1 MSSFSQTQQQ
11 SHLMRLSPQQL
22 QVLGLLQLNA
32 LELAQKIKDELIE
45 NPVLEEVEG
54 GETESIETAIG
65 DFDTDMNAST
75 EGRIESDDL
84 SDYERESYYQ
94 DTPATHFQIEQST
107 TFRENLKERLDFI
120 NADPD
125 KIELAKY
132 LVDNLDDDGYLRT
145 PLADIADYMSFRQN
159 IYVEENELKEAL
171 LLIQQMEPL
180 GVGARNLRECLLIQ
194 LNEAKACPASTLAF
208 EIVDQ
213 HFDLLS
219 HRQFEKLCAKLNIDE
234 VQLHEAIAAIGKLRP
249 KPVTEDVS
257 VGNAKATIIP
267 EFIIQKEGDDLV
279 VTLNGKQFQTELR
292 LNDTMIKMVEN
303 LEKDRKNKSNRA
315 VAQYLR
321 SKVNAAQNLVEAI
334 RQREN
339 SMIETIKAI
348 VALQADYFKTGDIRL
363 LKPMILKNVADRCQL
378 DPSTISRVTSTKYA
392 QTDFGLIKLK
402 DLFSQSTT
410 NEEGDAIST
419 KVVQDIIADLIANED
434 KLHPASDQE
443 LTDALEKLGFNIARR
458 TVAKYRERMNIP
470 MLKLRRTL

>member
-54 GETESIETAIG
+54 DDIESIETAVS
-65 DFDTDMNAST
+65 DFDTDMDMDT
-75 EGRIESDDL
+75 EGRVESDDL

-94 DTPATHFQIEQST
+94 EAPITHFQIEQAT

-120 NADPD
+120 NAEPK

-132 LVDNLDDDGYLRT
+132 IVDNLDDDGYLRT

-159 IYVEENELKEAL
+159 IYVEEAELQEAL
-171 LLIQQMEPL
+171 TLVQQLEPL
-180 GVGARNLRECLLIQ
+180 GVGARDLRECLLIQ
-194 LNEAKACPASTLAF
+194 LDEAKACPASTLAYKIID
-208 EIVDQ
+208 EY
-213 HFDLLS
+213 FDLLS
-219 HRQFEKLCAKLNIDE
+219 HRHFEKLRNKLNVEETELQD
-234 VQLHEAIAAIGKLRP
+234 AIQAIGRLRP

-257 VGNAKATIIP
+257 VGNAKSTIIP
-267 EFIIQKEGDDLV
+267 EFIIQKDGEDLIV
-279 VTLNGKQFQTELR
+279 SLNGKQFQTELR
-292 LNDTMIKMVEN
+292 LNNTMVNMVEK

-339 SMIETIKAI
+339 SMFETIKAI
-348 VALQADYFKTGDIRL
+348 VAIQSDYFKTGDIRL

-410 NEEGDAIST
+410 NDEGNEIST
-419 KVVQDIIADLIANED
+419 KVVQDIIADLIDKED

-443 LTDALEKLGFNIARR
+443 LTDSLEKLGFNIARR

-470 MLKLRRTL
+470 MLKLRRSM

>member
-54 GETESIETAIG
+54 DEIESIETAVG
-65 DFDTDMNAST
+65 DFDTDMDTDT
-75 EGRIESDDL
+75 EGRVESDDL

-94 DTPATHFQIEQST
+94 EAPTTHFQIEQAT

-120 NADPD
+120 QAEPE

-159 IYVEENELKEAL
+159 IYVEEEELKEAL
-171 LLIQQMEPL
+171 LLVQQLEPL
-180 GVGARNLRECLLIQ
+180 GVGARDLRECLLIQ
-194 LNEAKACPASTLAF
+194 LNEAKACAASTLAF
-208 EIVDQ
+208 KIIDEY
-213 HFDLLS
+213 FDLLS
-219 HRQFEKLCAKLNIDE
+219 HRHFEKLRSKLNVDE
-234 VQLHEAIAAIGKLRP
+234 AEFHDAIQAIGKLRP

-257 VGNAKATIIP
+257 VGNAKSTIIP
-267 EFIIQKEGDDLV
+267 EFIIQKDGDDLIV
-279 VTLNGKQFQTELR
+279 SLNGKQFQTELR
-292 LNDTMIKMVEN
+292 INDTMVTMVEK

-339 SMIETIKAI
+339 SMFETIKAI
-348 VALQADYFKTGDIRL
+348 VAIQSDYFKTGDIRL

-410 NEEGDAIST
+410 NDEGNEIST

-443 LTDALEKLGFNIARR
+443 LTDSLEKLGFNIARR

-470 MLKLRRTL
+470 MLKLRRSM

>member
-45 NPVLEEVEG
+45 NPVLEEVED

-65 DFDTDMNAST
+65 DFDTDMDTDT
-75 EGRIESDDL
+75 EGRVESDDL

-94 DTPATHFQIEQST
+94 EAPITHFQIEQAT

-120 NADPD
+120 QAEPE

-159 IYVEENELKEAL
+159 IYVEEEELKEAL
-171 LLIQQMEPL
+171 LLVQQLEPL
-180 GVGARNLRECLLIQ
+180 GVGARDLRECLLIQ
-194 LNEAKACPASTLAF
+194 LDEAKACPASTLAF
-208 EIVDQ
+208 KIVDEY
-213 HFDLLS
+213 FDLLS
-219 HRQFEKLCAKLNIDE
+219 HRHFEKLRNKLNVE
-234 VQLHEAIAAIGKLRP
+234 EAEFQDAIHAIGKLRP

-257 VGNAKATIIP
+257 VGNAKSTIIP
-267 EFIIQKEGDDLV
+267 EFIIQKDGDDLIV
-279 VTLNGKQFQTELR
+279 SLNGKQFQTELR
-292 LNDTMIKMVEN
+292 INNTMVTMVEK

-339 SMIETIKAI
+339 SMYETIKAI
-348 VALQADYFKTGDIRL
+348 VAIQNEYFKTGDIRL

-410 NEEGDAIST
+410 NDEGNEIST

-470 MLKLRRTL
+470 MLKLRRSM

>member
-54 GETESIETAIG
+54 DEIESIETAVS
-65 DFDTDMNAST
+65 DFDTDMDTDT
-75 EGRIESDDL
+75 EGRVESDDL

-94 DTPATHFQIEQST
+94 EAPITHFQIEQGT

-120 NADPD
+120 QAEPK

-159 IYVEENELKEAL
+159 IYVEETELKEAL
-171 LLIQQMEPL
+171 LLVQQLEPL
-180 GVGARNLRECLLIQ
+180 GVGARDLRECLLIQ
-194 LNEAKACPASTLAF
+194 LDEAKACPASTLAF
-208 EIVDQ
+208 KIVDEY
-213 HFDLLS
+213 FDLLS
-219 HRQFEKLCAKLNIDE
+219 HRHFEKLRNKLNVDE
-234 VQLHEAIAAIGKLRP
+234 AELHDAIHVIGKLRP

-257 VGNAKATIIP
+257 VGNAKSTIVP
-267 EFIIQKEGDDLV
+267 EFIIQKDGEDLIV
-279 VTLNGKQFQTELR
+279 SLNGKQFQTELR
-292 LNDTMIKMVEN
+292 LNETMISMVEK

-339 SMIETIKAI
+339 SMFETIKAI
-348 VALQADYFKTGDIRL
+348 VAIQSEYFKTGDIRL

-410 NEEGDAIST
+410 NDEGNEIST
-419 KVVQDIIADLIANED
+419 KVVQDIIVDLIANED

-470 MLKLRRTL
+470 MLKLRRSF